1 MSFFILYST
10 SILLIV
16 MLKHESV
23 VHMKV
28 YNEAY
33 NIKQRYSLPKVN
45 LSFKRWKFA
54 EQYDDRNNFFDWKNP
69 VFFTSKQNNF

>member
-1 MSFFILYST
+1 
-10 SILLIV
+10 
-16 MLKHESV
+16 
-23 VHMKV
+23 MKV